1 MLQDKMAVEQG
12 RFHFGK
18 KRIVAID
25 VCPAR
30 LHHADFR
37 IGEMVDRAQ
46 QEVLWWDEVRV
57 KDGDELPCCGLHP
70 LRQRARLVAFSVCT
84 MVIRDRK
91 PTDSISVD
99 HAAGDRASFVGGVIE
114 KLDIEFL
121 KRVIQSADGVQQPLD
136 YKPFIKNRE
145 LDRNPRELRE
155 LETRLDRVVLLV
167 LVIEIDQYVAM
178 DAVRGKQDENHKI
191 RNQQGQ
197 IEGVGVIKILES
209 PIEKMLANV
218 LPESAR
224 EHKNGE
230 DWE

>member
-1 MLQDKMAVEQG
+1 MLQDKMAVEQD

-46 QEVLWWDEVRV
+46 REVLWWDEVRV

-91 PTDSISVD
+91 PTGSISVD
-99 HAAGDRASFVGGVIE
+99 HAAGNRLSFVG
-114 KLDIEFL
+114 
-121 KRVIQSADGVQQPLD
+121 
-136 YKPFIKNRE
+136 
-145 LDRNPRELRE
+145 
-155 LETRLDRVVLLV
+155 
-167 LVIEIDQYVAM
+167 
-178 DAVRGKQDENHKI
+178 
-191 RNQQGQ
+191 
-197 IEGVGVIKILES
+197 
-209 PIEKMLANV
+209 
-218 LPESAR
+218 
-224 EHKNGE
+224 
-230 DWE
+230 